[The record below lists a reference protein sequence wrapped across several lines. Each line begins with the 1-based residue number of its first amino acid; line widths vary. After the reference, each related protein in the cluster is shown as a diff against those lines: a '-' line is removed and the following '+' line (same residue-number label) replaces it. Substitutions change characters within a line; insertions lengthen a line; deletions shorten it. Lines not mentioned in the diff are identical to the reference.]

1 MVKEVEEMSMPA
13 KKLPQSQKYS
23 RKDYLA
29 WSDEERWE
37 IIDGTAY
44 NMTPAPSRAH
54 QKISGNLFFHLKGYL
69 KGKACE
75 IYDAPF
81 DVFLSDDNIVQPDL
95 VIVCD
100 QAKLTERGCEGTPD
114 LVVEILSPA
123 TSKKDLNEKFSLYE
137 RFGVKEYW
145 IVFPFEGNSQI
156 HVYTLNEENLY
167 GEPAVFAKG
176 DFATTTL
183 FEELRIEV
191 SEIFS

>member
-1 MVKEVEEMSMPA
+1 MSMPA

-54 QKISGNLFFHLKGYL
+54 QKISRELLLTFGSYL
-69 KGKACE
+69 KRKACE
-75 IYDAPF
+75 IYDSPF

-156 HVYTLNEENLY
+156 HVYTLNEGNAY